1 MTITT
6 KELTSRMELR
16 AGVTSDQYVCAEVC
30 GEYKHLP
37 VEGKTVMDIGGNIG
51 AFSKYAVMKGANK
64 VITYEP
70 SAENFTQLLR
80 NISNEKDVIPV
91 YAALVNNDDLQTN
104 FYLTNGLAKDG
115 YSTIEFRGRRKVVTP
130 ALNFYKEVEKYRPNS
145 IKMDIEGGEFY
156 LLNKPLPTCIESIV
170 VEIHFSKS
178 YFRKEFSS
186 IIDNFPPT
194 EWECIIQPKET
205 GTNFHTLAQYNRI

>member
-1 MTITT
+1 MIITT
-6 KELTSRMELR
+6 KELTSRMKLR
-16 AGVTSDQYVCAEVC
+16 EGVTSDQYVCAEVC

-70 SAENFTQLLR
+70 SAENFIQLLK
-80 NISNEKDVIPV
+80 NIQDEENVIPV
-91 YAALVNNDDLQTN
+91 YAALIDNDDLQTN

-130 ALNFYKEVEKYRPNS
+130 ALNFYKEIEKYKPHS

-156 LLNKPLPTCIESIV
+156 LLNNPLPTCIESIV
-170 VEIHFSKS
+170 VEIHFSKK
-178 YFRKEFSS
+178 YFRDSFTTITNS
-186 IIDNFPPT
+186 FPSQ
-194 EWECIIQPKET
+194 EWECIIQPKQT
-205 GTNFHTLAQYNRI
+205 GKNFHTLAQYNRI